1 MSEGI
6 LTNIKN
12 LTRNIIK
19 LDNEIKELS
28 NKIQYTRKIK
38 TTVEKKLINNM
49 KQGKISNKAITYQ
62 NKKVLIYEDKSY
74 DILSFKF
81 LEECFLKLYHK
92 DTKKVEYIINFI
104 KNQRKKKINECIKI
118 K

>member
-12 LTRNIIK
+12 LTKNIVK
-19 LDNEIKELS
+19 LDDEIKNLLD
-28 NKIQYTRKIK
+28 KIQYTRKIK
-38 TTVEKKLINNM
+38 TSIEKKLINNM
-49 KQGKISNKAITYQ
+49 KLGKISNKAITYQ
-62 NKKVLIYEDKSY
+62 NKKVMIYEDKSY

-81 LEECFLKLYHK
+81 LEECFLKLYHN
-92 DTKKVEYIINFI
+92 DTKKVEYIIKFI